1 MQVQIIKFSL
11 TDAESAEALPLV
23 MRAIAGDT
31 SVIEQPNLLGMSDLF
46 APQLPAALPQV
57 AEPPITVQPEHSTA
71 VTGAV
76 KIAPP
81 TGRLDRA
88 GALAW
93 DAKRRRFVRP
103 TPIQQGLAQLQRLN
117 VAIAAFIDSHRIL
130 RAVLMGSLI
139 GCSIAAL
146 AWQTGLLDKA
156 ADYLEARQTAETV
169 EPKPTTIQPAVTEPQ
184 TARQGYASSKAGIH
198 GEKPPMQA
206 GALED

>member
-11 TDAESAEALPLV
+11 TAAESAEALPLV
-23 MRAIAGDT
+23 MRAIAGDA
-31 SVIEQPNLLGMSDLF
+31 SAIEQPNLLGMSDLF
-46 APQLPAALPQV
+46 APQLSAALPQV
-57 AEPPITVQPEHSTA
+57 DEPPITVQPETATA

-103 TPIQQGLAQLQRLN
+103 TPVQQGIAQLQRLSG
-117 VAIAAFIDSHRIL
+117 AIAEFIDSHQGVTV
-130 RAVLMGSLI
+130 VLIGSLI
-139 GCSIAAL
+139 GCSILAL

-156 ADYLEARQTAETV
+156 ADYLDARQTAETV
-169 EPKPTTIQPAVTEPQ
+169 EPKPTTIQPAATEPQ
-184 TARQGYASSKAGIH
+184 TARPGDASSKAGIH

-206 GALED
+206 GALEN